1 MKNFIKSLQRPDNK
15 TLIEAILEGY
25 NVIFEGDQLSLFKEG
40 DIKLSPQE
48 IAIKKAKKILSEKGD
63 ARIDKVIDNLT
74 EEDGINEL
82 LIESLFKL
90 KKIPYKIIEMVDN
103 SKSLVFNINNEA
115 KMISEF
121 EYPVMIADV
130 KELIMNGV
138 SQESIE
144 DIVPKGREYLL
155 KLDEEF
161 NKNFWESPSEVYHG
175 TDEENVED
183 ILNDGINARSVTRGI
198 SNRSVNNAVFAS
210 SDIETAQYFYDKV
223 FEINTSDMKSDGYT
237 PFVYQEPDIYEK
249 NLAEALADLY
259 DIENFHYDIEQG
271 MDEGTIIFDGNIPPK
286 YVELMN

>member
-103 SKSLVFNINNEA
+103 SKSLVFNINNET

>member
-63 ARIDKVIDNLT
+63 ARIDEVIDNLT

-103 SKSLVFNINNEA
+103 SKSLVFNINNET

>member
-63 ARIDKVIDNLT
+63 ARIDEVIDNLT